1 MSNLKK
7 LNASLTYLKQHGEKA
22 PNHADN
28 AMESFSNNN
37 KNVKGMS
44 RQEKSRIIFPPSII
58 ERFLRNFGFNK
69 IMVTSNAP
77 IFLAGAIEHIASE
90 ILENATM
97 QARDKKHIRITVR
110 DLELGVRNDRDLNII
125 SSQINGLTL
134 NVSEDPVFKQHFN
147 DNLMV
152 IVSELDMD
160 INLSTHGVVQGNEF
174 GTIPSAYMH
183 PMELCFNIEY
193 NNDEIILS
201 ENVANIVN
209 IIKKYSKGFYTVN
222 KVISKSDFI

>member
-1 MSNLKK
+1 MKYQRIKILIDSPYKWGQGWTSTKNEL
-7 LNASLTYLKQHGEKA
+7 
-22 PNHADN
+22 DN
-28 AMESFSNNN
+28 
-37 KNVKGMS
+37 
-44 RQEKSRIIFPPSII
+44 
-58 ERFLRNFGFNK
+58 
-69 IMVTSNAP
+69 
-77 IFLAGAIEHIASE
+77 
-90 ILENATM
+90 
-97 QARDKKHIRITVR
+97 
-110 DLELGVRNDRDLNII
+110 
-125 SSQINGLTL
+125 
-134 NVSEDPVFKQHFN
+134 FN
-147 DNLMV
+147 DNLMA